1 MIDYSRLNFLAGWL
15 TEERFR
21 EIWKRGREEMKK
33 QGKVYPAWQ
42 FCRMIGVSE
51 RTFRRWL
58 SGATF
63 PDKHSLL
70 LLDEGMKQI
79 FGPDWIEEIDQV
91 EVK

>member
-1 MIDYSRLNFLAGWL
+1 
-15 TEERFR
+15 
-21 EIWKRGREEMKK
+21 
-33 QGKVYPAWQ
+33 
-42 FCRMIGVSE
+42 MIGVSE